1 MRRSG
6 WAWRAAACTSRS
18 TQSMSLLLLLLMPKP
33 LTLKN
38 DSPRSSKAANT
49 CILAFRVSTCDGN
62 GTTLHTRH
70 ISGHKPQSGFAAPAV
85 DEGGG
90 GTCERL
96 RGVRAIARQGKKSR
110 HCRRIGCDTN
120 WIGASC
126 CSSVRE
132 IGNNHLQ
139 QAGAPSEDSSVTDTC
154 ARAND
159 RSAASIA
166 TAVARSVSVMPN
178 SRRDE
183 CVGRRP

>member
-1 MRRSG
+1 MRRRG
-6 WAWRAAACTSRS
+6 WAWRAAACTSRN

-62 GTTLHTRH
+62 ATTLHTRH
-70 ISGHKPQSGFAAPAV
+70 MSGHEPQSGFASPAV

-96 RGVRAIARQGKKSR
+96 RGVRAVARQGKKSR
-110 HCRRIGCDTN
+110 HCRRIGCDAN
-120 WIGASC
+120 WIRAAC
-126 CSSVRE
+126 CSSGRE
-132 IGNNHLQ
+132 ISNKQLQ

-154 ARAND
+154 ARANE

-166 TAVARSVSVMPN
+166 TAAARSVSVMPN